1 MWNKLSESINQFRE
15 RCAKAQ
21 SKINKNID
29 RWNLLH
35 DGQKIYGGLYKP
47 VYRLLSKSRLC
58 PHCNKKLNIDFEY
71 NDSKYF
77 YTLLTC
83 VCGYEYSLKQS
94 KQSMVEVDEWHYLKE
109 K

>member
-1 MWNKLSESINQFRE
+1 MSESIDQFRE

-35 DGQKIYGGLYKP
+35 NGQKRYGGLYKP
-47 VYRLLSKSRLC
+47 VYGLLTRSRLC
-58 PHCNKKLNIDFEY
+58 PHCNKKLKLDFEY
-71 NDSKYF
+71 GDSKYF

-83 VCGYEYSLKQS
+83 VCGYEYSMKQS
-94 KQSMVEVDEWHYLKE
+94 KQSMEEID
-109 K
+109 